1 MFRKNQN
8 ENTEV
13 KKDLYLIER
22 IQPAGGIS
30 FSDEKY
36 VSTGTGY
43 EACIHIFSYK
53 KKISDHWLKSLTD
66 IENTIVTLDV
76 KTNNIDEVKRNLNRS
91 MDEQDLRW
99 RTANTYAEVHNAK
112 ERYNEMKNLYDE
124 ICSMGEIVK
133 LLHVRIFVADPTI
146 AGLQEKVKT
155 TITALDSAEYK
166 AAVFLNESKEEW
178 LSMFQSYSKQEQGFA
193 FLNGQPLPSFTLAGG
208 NPFHYSNL
216 EDPYGTYFGSTPCGG
231 NVIFNLFHKDTK
243 RLYYN
248 GLEIGNMGSGKSSL
262 LKKLAKAQAIQ
273 GDFIRIFDISGEFA
287 NLTHVLG
294 GKIIQLDGRDGMLNQ
309 LEILSTS
316 ENESLNYIR
325 HMSKLTTI
333 YRYLVPEADRQEI
346 MMYQNVLTDFY
357 ETIGLSPTTRSQ
369 ITKLPA
375 SSYPTYSDLLEFLNK
390 KMEDMA
396 AQKYKDMERTI
407 ATENLLILNKIK
419 NTISYL
425 VNTYGSLFD
434 GHTSIDNITD
444 EQIVTFDI
452 SKLKEM
458 EPAIFDVQIF
468 NAISLCWD
476 NCVTN
481 GKLMESMRREGSIQL
496 EDIVHFLILIDE
508 SHRWINTQKL
518 QALDLITIYLR
529 EARKYYGGIVMASQ
543 SIRDYVPEGSSDVAI
558 NKIKTVFELTQ
569 YKFLFYQDNNTLPL
583 LDMVFGNQLT
593 YSQKQ
598 AIPRLEQG
606 ETILAI
612 SGGKSLKFKVYLT
625 KEEERIFDGGL

>member
-76 KTNNIDEVKRNLNRS
+76 KTDNIDEVKRNLNRS

-316 ENESLNYIR
+316 ENESLNYTR

-375 SSYPTYSDLLEFLNK
+375 YS
-390 KMEDMA
+390 
-396 AQKYKDMERTI
+396 
-407 ATENLLILNKIK
+407 
-419 NTISYL
+419 
-425 VNTYGSLFD
+425 
-434 GHTSIDNITD
+434 
-444 EQIVTFDI
+444 
-452 SKLKEM
+452 
-458 EPAIFDVQIF
+458 
-468 NAISLCWD
+468 
-476 NCVTN
+476 
-481 GKLMESMRREGSIQL
+481 
-496 EDIVHFLILIDE
+496 
-508 SHRWINTQKL
+508 
-518 QALDLITIYLR
+518 
-529 EARKYYGGIVMASQ
+529 
-543 SIRDYVPEGSSDVAI
+543 
-558 NKIKTVFELTQ
+558 
-569 YKFLFYQDNNTLPL
+569 
-583 LDMVFGNQLT
+583 
-593 YSQKQ
+593 
-598 AIPRLEQG
+598 
-606 ETILAI
+606 
-612 SGGKSLKFKVYLT
+612 
-625 KEEERIFDGGL
+625 